1 MCTGLTRASFSFFFG
16 GQLGPEEVMN
26 VSMTGI
32 GSKHGGDSANDGS
45 VESVLFGESALLRLT
60 FFLFMVSPCF
70 RRSKRC
76 LKKKE
81 KRNIVFFGLTSRQN
95 INY

>member
-1 MCTGLTRASFSFFFG
+1 MHWFDKGVIFFFWG

-26 VSMTGI
+26 VSMTRI

-76 LKKKE
+76 LKKRRKE
-81 KRNIVFFGLTSRQN
+81 ILFSLGSLPDKT
-95 INY
+95 